1 MERFKVTFTDDSN
14 KYSPTTRTVEVDA
27 DNDYH
32 AELIVHSQFGTF
44 TKAEGIAGLKKD
56 IFVPSEKH
64 IHIDKVKKVKKEKR

>member
-27 DNDYH
+27 SDEYH
-32 AELIVHSQFGTF
+32 AELLVHSQFGTYK
-44 TKAEGIAGLKKD
+44 KAEGIKGLKNAFL
-56 IFVPSEKH
+56 IPSEKH